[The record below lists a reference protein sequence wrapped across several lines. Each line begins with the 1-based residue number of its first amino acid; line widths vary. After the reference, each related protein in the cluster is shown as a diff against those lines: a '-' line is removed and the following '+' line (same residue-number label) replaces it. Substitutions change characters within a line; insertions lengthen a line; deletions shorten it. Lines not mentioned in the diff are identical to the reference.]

1 MIVPR
6 RAFADVA
13 CYRCDPMGAKPTT
26 SRPSLPAQFL
36 LLPVA
41 LFALAACATPG
52 APGGTAEDKPLY
64 PGSQSNVASLS
75 EVITAHPDDPQAYN
89 MRGSVYGE
97 AGRPEITITMNARPQ
112 ASTKMTGR
120 ITSAR
125 STRATWNARRSSSE
139 ARGGFAF
146 DSMDSII

>member
-1 MIVPR
+1 MSVSAFLSRLVCPGVSVPACLSRLVCPGLSILPSSTLSREKLDCVIVPR

-64 PGSQSNVASLS
+64 PGPQSNVASLS

-89 MRGSVYGE
+89 M
-97 AGRPEITITMNARPQ
+97 
-112 ASTKMTGR
+112 
-120 ITSAR
+120 
-125 STRATWNARRSSSE
+125 
-139 ARGGFAF
+139 
-146 DSMDSII
+146 